1 MSVYGV
7 RVATEEEFRAYLEQ
21 NPQRLKPFRNDL
33 APRVGHPEFIG
44 PLLSSSSTDKE
55 GRIRYDADGLP
66 FVLLH
71 RDVERISFRGTDG
84 RACA

>member
-1 MSVYGV
+1 MSLYGV
-7 RVATEEEFRAYLEQ
+7 AVFSRAEIAAYLEQ
-21 NPQRLKPFRNDL
+21 NPQRLKPFRSDL

-44 PLLSSSSTDKE
+44 PLPGCSTDKD

-71 RDVERISFRGTDG
+71 HDVKRITFRTTDG